1 MAAIQTTRL
10 GRLDI
15 NLIQGDNKAVSLVF
29 RDKDP
34 LGVLTPI
41 DLTDYSVIKMD
52 IKTKVDVNETPFIS
66 WTVGNGLTISG
77 DDNNILSFEFSQQF
91 NASQNLEWT
100 YDIKFIKASKV
111 MHLIEGVVRVQRVV
125 TL

>member
-1 MAAIQTTRL
+1 MANIQSTRL

-41 DLTDYSVIKMD
+41 DLRTYSTIKMD

-77 DDNNILSFEFSQQF
+77 ASFNVLNFEFGQQF
-91 NASQNLEWT
+91 NTSQNLEWY

>member
-1 MAAIQTTRL
+1 M
-10 GRLDI
+10 DI

-29 RDKDP
+29 RDKNP

-41 DLTDYSVIKMD
+41 DLTDYSVIKLD
-52 IKTKVDVNETPFIS
+52 IKTRVDVNETPFIS
-66 WTVGNGLTISG
+66 WTVGDGLTISG
-77 DDNNILSFEFSQQF
+77 DDNNVLSFEFGQEF

-100 YDIKFIKASKV
+100 YDIKFIKDSKV
-111 MHLIEGVVRVQRVV
+111 MHLIEGIIRVQRVV

>member
-1 MAAIQTTRL
+1 MAAIQSTKL

-52 IKTKVDVNETPFIS
+52 IKTRVDVNETPFIS

-77 DDNNILSFEFSQQF
+77 VDSNILSFEFGQQF

-100 YDIKFIKASKV
+100 YDMKFIKNSKV
-111 MHLIEGVVRVQRVV
+111 MHLIDGVIRIQRVV